1 MYAMSTIAT
10 MEVVAIVVQA
20 VVMVMVMVMVMAAG
34 VQTAVEE
41 TKSTT
46 TTDYC
51 IVGAGYA
58 RPPTKLV
65 PGDTAKATKHESR
78 NHIANHNYYLQH
90 F

>member
-20 VVMVMVMVMVMAAG
+20 VVMVMVMMMVMAAG

-41 TKSTT
+41 TKST